1 MVIAICHAGSTCRIP
16 RCRMTHPDGRD
27 EEKLLLLQTIGE
39 RGNFVSDMAQFERET
54 EQEALRQTWFPDH
67 MDCACC
73 HGYVYGCIDATCI
86 LLGCCGCACGPTIK
100 EWNESIES
108 NDSEQSQQYPQTA
121 IEWLEGGT
129 IQLVTDSITEAVET
143 IRQQQQS

>member
-67 MDCACC
+67 MDC
-73 HGYVYGCIDATCI
+73 
-86 LLGCCGCACGPTIK
+86 GCCGCACGPTIK